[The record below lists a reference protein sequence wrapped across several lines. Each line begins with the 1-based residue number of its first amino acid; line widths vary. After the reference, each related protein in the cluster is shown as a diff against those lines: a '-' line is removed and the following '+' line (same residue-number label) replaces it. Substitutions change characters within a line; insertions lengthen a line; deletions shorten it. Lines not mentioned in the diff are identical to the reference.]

1 MFSIRLKRTEPF
13 CSWACTI
20 DVLNADERF
29 DSSMWALMASR
40 RLATPLSALPTS
52 SYIHGSVYASLML
65 AAIYVPIY
73 VQVHRSSSRGEPK
86 KTWSLLSVRCKSAV
100 PAPACL
106 TPSLHVQCL
115 ATACPQSQSIEHT
128 ESRARPLPSRAYCPL
143 SRRASS
149 AFGPLSRARC
159 PGCGRG
165 A

>member
-52 SYIHGSVYASLML
+52 SYIHGSVYASCSNLCQSN
-65 AAIYVPIY
+65 A
-73 VQVHRSSSRGEPK
+73 SSSMSYRC
-86 KTWSLLSVRCKSAV
+86 TWSLLSVRCKSAV

-106 TPSLHVQCL
+106 TPSLHVQC
-115 ATACPQSQSIEHT
+115 
-128 ESRARPLPSRAYCPL
+128 
-143 SRRASS
+143 
-149 AFGPLSRARC
+149 
-159 PGCGRG
+159 
-165 A
+165 

>member
-52 SYIHGSVYASLML
+52 SYIHML
-65 AAIYVPIY
+65 NLGQSNA
-73 VQVHRSSSRGEPK
+73 SSSMSYRC
-86 KTWSLLSVRCKSAV
+86 TWSLLSVRCKSAV

-149 AFGPLSRARC
+149 AFGPLSRAGC
-159 PGCGRG
+159 PGGGRG